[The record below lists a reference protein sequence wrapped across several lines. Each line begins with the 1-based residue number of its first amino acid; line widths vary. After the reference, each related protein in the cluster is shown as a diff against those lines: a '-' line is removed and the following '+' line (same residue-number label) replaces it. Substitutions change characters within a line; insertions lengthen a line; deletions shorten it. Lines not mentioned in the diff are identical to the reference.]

1 MQVQMKIELS
11 RLDQDFHLEAVN
23 ETGVR
28 LESDGAPDIGGH
40 NKGLRP
46 MQMVLAALGSCS
58 AIDVILLL
66 RKQRQQLDDI
76 KVTVTAERE
85 QVKVAALFTDIHVH
99 YRLYGPIDSKK
110 AERAVDLSM
119 DKLCSVKKLLDATA
133 KITWSWEVIS

>member
-1 MQVQMKIELS
+1 MKIELA

-23 ETGVR
+23 ETGAR

-40 NKGLRP
+40 NLGLRP

-58 AIDVILLL
+58 AIDVILML

-85 QVKVAALFTDIHVH
+85 KDKFPALFTDIHVH
-99 YRLYGPIDSKK
+99 YRLYGPIAPNK
-110 AERAVDLSM
+110 AERAVNLSM
-119 DKLCSVKKLLDATA
+119 EKLCSVKKLLDATA
-133 KITWSWEVIS
+133 KITWSWEVI